1 MSEVKKCP
9 KCGSTSFREKSV
21 KIHGSLGMLN
31 ILEAKACICNNCGY
45 IELYEEK
52 KEEEKS

>member
-9 KCGSTSFREKSV
+9 KCGSASFREKSV

-31 ILEAKACICNNCGY
+31 ILEAKARICNNCGY
-45 IELYEEK
+45 IELYVEK
-52 KEEEKS
+52 EASTK